1 MHLWATCFKFRASLA
16 LPLWGQRFQHIWAG
30 PVHSESPQVQEPW
43 ACPDTW
49 MMLRENGDMATL
61 TEKITIDQFGFKI
74 LSQATSLPMN
84 YFRLTT
90 GLNSAKHQ
98 SFPCNLMKELM
109 IAERVDMQKQGV
121 CEMDCLGQGDLIV
134 LQSARERW
142 TWMLLLLCT
151 CTCFCVMW
159 DWTAHTSWKLW
170 FSNCNFTGNNND
182 QPSHWRCPILGQP
195 ICRMLHKEQP
205 QQHPWTN
212 APDCCAG
219 HHFTRTQST
228 LWRHCRN
235 NTKHAPS
242 MGESVA

>member
-1 MHLWATCFKFRASLA
+1 MHLGLSVCIYEQLVSSLE
-16 LPLWGQRFQHIWAG
+16 LHLHY
-30 PVHSESPQVQEPW
+30 HSEVSVFSTFGLDRFILKVVQVQEPW

-74 LSQATSLPMN
+74 LSQTTSLPMN

-134 LQSARERW
+134 LQSARER
-142 TWMLLLLCT
+142 
-151 CTCFCVMW
+151 
-159 DWTAHTSWKLW
+159 
-170 FSNCNFTGNNND
+170 
-182 QPSHWRCPILGQP
+182 
-195 ICRMLHKEQP
+195 
-205 QQHPWTN
+205 
-212 APDCCAG
+212 
-219 HHFTRTQST
+219 
-228 LWRHCRN
+228 
-235 NTKHAPS
+235 
-242 MGESVA
+242 